1 MNDRRSRLAAHLG
14 DGASRD
20 AFDATDWA
28 LLLSVSGIFG
38 SAFLWISLALRSLD
52 PGVIAVGRLVLAVG
66 VIVVLPQA
74 RRRIDR
80 SDWVIV
86 AAAGLIGQGGPAYLF
101 AAAEEHISSALTGM
115 LVAGVPI
122 IATAISVGITRRR
135 PGRAQIAGL
144 AVGLVGMGMLAGPD
158 LLDAGGSALG
168 VGMVLVAVC
177 CYAIS
182 NNLYPRIAQAYGP
195 LPISMWGQALSA
207 VVLLPVGIAGLGDS
221 SFEALPVVSLVILG
235 IVGTG
240 IARAL
245 LVSLVGRVGP
255 RRAPVMSYLIPVVA
269 MVLGVAVLG
278 ESVTALQVAGVFV
291 ALGGGF
297 LVTRAE

>member
-1 MNDRRSRLAAHLG
+1 MTDRRPTLADRLG

-20 AFDATDWA
+20 AFDSTDWV
-28 LLLSVSGIFG
+28 LLLTVSGIFG
-38 SAFLWISLALRSLD
+38 SAFLWISLALRSLE
-52 PGVIAVGRLVLAVG
+52 PGVIAVGRLVLAAG
-66 VIVVLPQA
+66 AIVLIPRA

-80 SDWVIV
+80 ADWAIV
-86 AAAGLIGQGGPAYLF
+86 AIAGLIGQGAPAYLF

-135 PGRAQIAGL
+135 PGRMQVAGL
-144 AVGLVGMGMLAGPD
+144 AIGLVGMIMLAGPD
-158 LLDAGGSALG
+158 LADAGGSALG
-168 VGMVLVAVC
+168 VGMVLIAVC

-182 NNLYPRIAQAYGP
+182 NNLYPRVAQTYGS
-195 LPISMWGQALSA
+195 LPISLWGQALSA
-207 VVLLPVGIAGLGDS
+207 VVLLPVGIAGLSGS
-221 SFEALPVVSLVILG
+221 TVELVPIVALVILG
-235 IVGTG
+235 VVGTG

-245 LVSLVGRVGP
+245 LVTLVGRVGP

-269 MVLGVAVLG
+269 LVLGVTVLG
-278 ESVTALQVAGVFV
+278 ESVSGLQIGGVAV
-291 ALGGGF
+291 ALVGGF